1 MKRRYVEVTLC
12 DNNQRYSNI
21 RCQRLLSTMETDE
34 TNTMMETCKA
44 EQSLCDESSAIQNS
58 TSPAPAKYWV
68 AALVKMNTEKKV
80 STKLTQLGYHNYVP
94 TQTEVRQW
102 SDRKKKIDRII
113 IPMVIFIQVDKEEE
127 IGLRKSSIVYK
138 FISYPGQKE
147 AAVIPNEQIEKL
159 KFMLH
164 NADSAVEFS
173 DTVYEIGE
181 EIEIV
186 RGPLKGLYG
195 ELCYTEKGNPML
207 GVYVKLLGY
216 SYVSVDIK
224 DVKRRE

>member
-1 MKRRYVEVTLC
+1 
-12 DNNQRYSNI
+12 
-21 RCQRLLSTMETDE
+21 
-34 TNTMMETCKA
+34 
-44 EQSLCDESSAIQNS
+44 
-58 TSPAPAKYWV
+58 
-68 AALVKMNTEKKV
+68 
-80 STKLTQLGYHNYVP
+80 
-94 TQTEVRQW
+94 
-102 SDRKKKIDRII
+102 
-113 IPMVIFIQVDKEEE
+113 MVIFIQVDKEEE
-127 IGLRKSSIVYK
+127 IGLRRSSIVYK
-138 FISYPGQKE
+138 FISYPGQKD

-164 NADSAVEFS
+164 YADSTVEFS

>member
-1 MKRRYVEVTLC
+1 MR
-12 DNNQRYSNI
+12 NA
-21 RCQRLLSTMETDE
+21 
-34 TNTMMETCKA
+34 MMETCKS
-44 EQSLCDESSAIQNS
+44 EQSSCNDSLTIEKIPSS
-58 TSPAPAKYWV
+58 KYWV

-80 STKLTQLGYHNYVP
+80 SAQLTQLGYHNYVP
-94 TQTEVRQW
+94 TQTVIRQW

-113 IPMVIFIQVDKEEE
+113 IPMVIFILVDKEEE
-127 IGLRKSSIVYK
+127 NNLRKSSIIYK

-147 AAVIPNEQIEKL
+147 VAIIPNEQIEKL

-173 DTVYEIGE
+173 DTIYEIGE

-195 ELCYTEKGNPML
+195 ELCYTEKGNPMI

-224 DVKRRE
+224 DVKRRG